1 MTTTQG
7 QAEDRAG
14 ARFGTAGTGEPME
27 LQEEGTENI
36 EFPQHSKADGEEE
49 AVSATG
55 KSEVEGA
62 NGTIATAEGQGPRT
76 GRSLL
81 ITEFSE
87 PELKNL
93 AVEYVGNLL
102 KPIENE
108 KSE

>member
-7 QAEDRAG
+7 QAEDRAPL
-14 ARFGTAGTGEPME
+14 GTAGTGEPME

-62 NGTIATAEGQGPRT
+62 DGTIATVEGQGPRT

-87 PELKNL
+87 PELKDL

-108 KSE
+108 KNE

>member
-7 QAEDRAG
+7 QAEDRAPL
-14 ARFGTAGTGEPME
+14 GTAGTGEPME

-87 PELKNL
+87 PELKDL

-108 KSE
+108 KNE